1 MAYSD
6 LREFI
11 SALEKNKELRR
22 IPFEV
27 DPHLEIT
34 EFADRAV
41 KNGGPALLFE
51 KPKGSSIPVLI
62 NSFARSRYKWIRWK
76 RWPDEFPNIWKC
88 GCPRGCSAN

>member
-27 DPHLEIT
+27 DP
-34 EFADRAV
+34 V
-41 KNGGPALLFE
+41 
-51 KPKGSSIPVLI
+51 S
-62 NSFARSRYKWIRWK
+62 RSRNSPI
-76 RWPDEFPNIWKC
+76 
-88 GCPRGCSAN
+88 AL

>member
-34 EFADRAV
+34 EFADRRQEWWTRAAV
-41 KNGGPALLFE
+41 
-51 KPKGSSIPVLI
+51 
-62 NSFARSRYKWIRWK
+62 
-76 RWPDEFPNIWKC
+76 
-88 GCPRGCSAN
+88 